1 MPGQQADPQCWDVA
15 GRNDAWG
22 AGHQARDADERQC
35 RQEAAQSRTRRCRTF
50 SACRFFLSGT
60 QRLWSPGRHSA
71 ATALLTL
78 GLGASSISAA
88 TVYSADAGAGTPVST
103 LDVVSPIYYPVQH
116 NLSAAADEHIVP
128 EDLLR
133 EFMLRHTAMDYP
145 AAVEAA
151 MRLVALVPDRPIGHY
166 NLACALS
173 RLRRLDEA
181 ADALER
187 AIQCGWRDLAH
198 LLLDPDLHA
207 LRSTQRYVQAI
218 AMLRELIEAERIAP
232 CPLRNKEAWRTIA
245 EELSEHAPALMQRHH
260 VPGLSIALVH
270 DGEFVWT
277 KSFGV
282 GDRRSTCA
290 LNEHDRFAVH
300 GPAHLVAL
308 LACQLQYPGDAA
320 ALADVLHYASELRT
334 MQASAMPAASRP
346 RVDRGTR
353 PALGH
358 PSSSG
363 RSNGGDQKNA
373 GVLISSRSDSVAKS
387 SSSSTSLPS
396 TLRDQIGI
404 AAQNDAYSLIRLLIE
419 QTSEQ
424 RYAVSCEQ
432 AVMTPLGLQHT
443 SFAPLNDNGVQL
455 VYGHSVLGSVM
466 QLDFADAKVAQ
477 QAAIMFTTAE
487 DLARL
492 MQHAM
497 RDAHADKDAAAF
509 NFNSVLEFVDA
520 IDSMTPGGL
529 GLAIDV
535 QHTTLG
541 MRIEVADMVCGIGC
555 LMRWYPQARSGVV
568 VLYNSATG
576 HPAAVQLAQLALGG
590 E

>member
-1 MPGQQADPQCWDVA
+1 M
-15 GRNDAWG
+15 
-22 AGHQARDADERQC
+22 
-35 RQEAAQSRTRRCRTF
+35 
-50 SACRFFLSGT
+50 
-60 QRLWSPGRHSA
+60 
-71 ATALLTL
+71 L
-78 GLGASSISAA
+78 GFGASNISAA
-88 TVYSADAGAGTPVST
+88 TVHSADAGAGTPAST
-103 LDVVSPIYYPVQH
+103 LDVASPIYYPVQH

-198 LLLDPDLHA
+198 LSLDPDLHA
-207 LRSTQRYVQAI
+207 LRSTQRYAQAI
-218 AMLRELIEAERIAP
+218 AMLHELIEAERIAP
-232 CPLRNKEAWRTIA
+232 RPLRNKEAWRTIA

-270 DGEFVWT
+270 DGELVWT

-290 LNEHDRFAVH
+290 LGEHDRFAVH

-308 LACQLQYPGDAA
+308 LTCQLQYPGDAA

-346 RVDRGTR
+346 RVERSSR
-353 PALGH
+353 PTLGY

-363 RSNGGDQKNA
+363 RSVGGDHKNV
-373 GVLISSRSDSVAKS
+373 GIPVSSRSSSDAKQ
-387 SSSSTSLPS
+387 SSSSTSMLH
-396 TLRDQIGI
+396 DQTGI
-404 AAQNDAYSLIRLLIE
+404 AAHNDAYNLIRLLVE

-443 SFAPLNDNGVQL
+443 SFAPLNDDGSQL

-466 QLDFADAKVAQ
+466 QLDFADAKAAQ
-477 QAAIMFTTAE
+477 QTAIMFTTAE

-492 MQHAM
+492 MQHVM
-497 RDAHADKDAAAF
+497 RDAHAGEDAAAF
-509 NFNSVLEFVDA
+509 NFNSVLELVDA

-535 QHTTLG
+535 QHTALG
-541 MRIEVADMVCGIGC
+541 TRIEVADMVCGIGC

-568 VLYNSATG
+568 VLHNSATG
-576 HPAAVQLAQLALGG
+576 HPTAVQLAQLALGG